1 MPIHVVSDDFVRKAA
16 SLSRLALSSE
26 EEKQLKDHFEKILD
40 FVESFQHLETSQVDP
55 THFSSDMFGVV
66 REDEV
71 KESLPDDDVIRN
83 APAARPPFFL
93 VPRIVGNDDQG
104 GA

>member
-1 MPIHVVSDDFVRKAA
+1 MRPIMVSEELVRKVAK
-16 SLSRLALSSE
+16 LSRLALSSE
-26 EEKQLKDHFEKILD
+26 EEKQLKEHFEKILD
-40 FVESFQHLETSQVDP
+40 FVASFQHLETSQVDP
-55 THFSSDMFGVV
+55 THFSSDTFGVV

-71 KESLPDDDVIRN
+71 KESLPGDDVLRN
-83 APAARPPFFL
+83 APSARPPYFL

>member
-1 MPIHVVSDDFVRKAA
+1 MQIQVTEELVRQVAK
-16 SLSRLALSSE
+16 LSRLALSSE
-26 EEKQLKDHFEKILD
+26 EEKQLKEHFEKILD
-40 FVESFQHLETSQVDP
+40 FVASFQHLETSQVDP
-55 THFSSDMFGVV
+55 THFSSDTFGVV

-71 KESLPDDDVIRN
+71 KESLPGDDVLRN
-83 APAARPPFFL
+83 APSARPPYFL

>member
-1 MPIHVVSDDFVRKAA
+1 MQIQVTEELVRQVAR
-16 SLSRLALSSE
+16 LSRLALSSE
-26 EEKQLKDHFEKILD
+26 EEKQLKEHFEKILD
-40 FVESFQHLETSQVDP
+40 FVASFQHLETSQVDP
-55 THFSSDMFGVV
+55 THFTSEAFGVV

-71 KESLPDDDVIRN
+71 KESLPGDDVLRN
-83 APAARPPFFL
+83 APSARPPYFL

>member
-1 MPIHVVSDDFVRKAA
+1 MQIQVTEELVRQVAK
-16 SLSRLALSSE
+16 LSRLALSSE
-26 EEKQLKDHFEKILD
+26 EEKQLKEHFEKILD
-40 FVESFQHLETSQVDP
+40 FVASFQHLETSQVDP
-55 THFSSDMFGVV
+55 THFSSDAFGVV

-71 KESLPDDDVIRN
+71 KESLPGDDVLRN
-83 APAARPPFFL
+83 APSARPPYFL

>member
-1 MPIHVVSDDFVRKAA
+1 MQIQVTEELVRKVAK
-16 SLSRLALSSE
+16 LSRLALSSE
-26 EEKQLKDHFEKILD
+26 DEKQLKDHFEKILD
-40 FVESFQHLETSQVDP
+40 FVASFQHLETSQVDP
-55 THFSSDMFGVV
+55 THFSSDTFGVV

-71 KESLPDDDVIRN
+71 KESLPGVDVLRN
-83 APAARPPFFL
+83 APAARPPHFL